1 MLARV
6 TAALAAALVL
16 AAAAEGKLYLDE
28 RFDGAGLPE
37 GWTYRIEKTAGWS
50 INSGGP
56 WGNYLY
62 MYAVGYP
69 HVGDGRINVYPH
81 VGDGRINVDTKHVGV
96 AAGSIYYRFRTYRTW
111 SGYTLVGSSWFYFYQ
126 EGTSAPLA
134 SFSITNPSWQVK
146 EGSVTAAG
154 RPVYLRWY
162 VTAGYWLSHGCSVAL
177 RVDTVQLSSVP
188 MTGVAPASL
197 GRVKA
202 LFQ

>member
-69 HVGDGRINVYPH
+69 HVGDGRINV
-81 VGDGRINVDTKHVGV
+81 DTKHVGV
-96 AAGSIYYRFRTYRTW
+96 AAGSMYYRFGTYRTW
-111 SGYTLVGSSWFYFYQ
+111 SGYTLVRGIGDRRGPARIPSLVRDGRLLVVSRLQ
-126 EGTSAPLA
+126 RRAARGHGPAIERAHDRRRAGLA
-134 SFSITNPSWQVK
+134 GP
-146 EGSVTAAG
+146 
-154 RPVYLRWY
+154 R
-162 VTAGYWLSHGCSVAL
+162 
-177 RVDTVQLSSVP
+177 
-188 MTGVAPASL
+188 
-197 GRVKA
+197 
-202 LFQ
+202 